1 MLDSVDPSL
10 EIVSS
15 SLSELLSTLSTMG
28 TLDLAS
34 NIEIIHVTDDLIQLL
49 KLSNRVST
57 LKLEGYSTRLLS
69 SALAIQILYSRVP
82 FCAHL
87 KALIFRYL
95 DVEAHNVLS
104 FCQSL
109 SGRLR
114 KVEFVGC
121 RFETLHIE
129 TQLLNDLRE
138 SGVEE
143 VLSSDSSMQT
153 PHRTLR
159 FLLKLKLSNLR

>member
-121 RFETLHIE
+121 RFGSLFTEMEVLT
-129 TQLLNDLRE
+129 DLRQ
-138 SGVEE
+138 SGIED
-143 VLSSDSSMQT
+143 VLSLE
-153 PHRTLR
+153 PGIPIPLR
-159 FLLKLKLSNLR
+159 RACQGTGKKKK